1 MLLDLAVVVI
11 GLAELVEQIHLSMQL
26 KELAAAV
33 EQLLDTYHQE
43 ALAELAAVEK
53 VIMVMEP
60 MALQVEPI
68 KVLAVAEATETMVIL
83 EDQVSL

>member
-43 ALAELAAVEK
+43 ALAELAAARE
-53 VIMVMEP
+53 
-60 MALQVEPI
+60 LQ
-68 KVLAVAEATETMVIL
+68 LA
-83 EDQVSL
+83 